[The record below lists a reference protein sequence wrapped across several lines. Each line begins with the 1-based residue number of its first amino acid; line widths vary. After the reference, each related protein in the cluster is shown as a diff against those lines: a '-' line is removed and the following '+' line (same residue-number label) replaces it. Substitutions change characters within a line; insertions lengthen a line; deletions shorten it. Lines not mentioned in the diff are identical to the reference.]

1 MFSLKDKLVF
11 INVNQ
16 DYLKYLHDYCP
27 EVYFKTVSY
36 ENKPYLGILINDGEM
51 QYVIPL
57 SSAKQKHKAWKNI
70 DSDRFLIFEK
80 CNKDNVSSK
89 AICKEMPDGSIEH
102 LLSVIDLKKMIP
114 IMVIQKANKLYE
126 KQMNSGR
133 VIPFCC
139 DFKLLEEK
147 CIEYKSS

>member
-114 IMVIQKANKLYE
+114 IKDGLYTKVDLKHNDTDSKETRDYKNLMNKE
-126 KQMNSGR
+126 FS
-133 VIPFCC
+133 
-139 DFKLLEEK
+139 LLL
-147 CIEYKSS
+147 